1 LSHAETP
8 LFQPAPGSPLK
19 LPGGGHA
26 FVIGDVNGDRKPDL
40 LVCAGTTLTAMLG
53 DGHGRFAPAASGAVK
68 LLHGAGEM
76 VVGDFNRD
84 GMLDWAGAHH
94 DHYEVMVMLGRGDGR
109 FAPAPG
115 SPFAARQPGLKPHTH
130 ALAAGD

>member
-26 FVIGDVNGDRKPDL
+26 FVNGEVNGDRKPDL
-40 LVCAGTTLTAMLG
+40 LVCAGATLTAMLG
-53 DGHGRFAPAASGAVK
+53 DGQGRFAPAVAGAVN
-68 LLHGAGEM
+68 LPHGAGEM

-94 DHYEVMVMLGRGDGR
+94 DHYDVMVALGKGNGG
-109 FAPAPG
+109 FISASG
-115 SPFAARQPGLKPHTH
+115 SPFAARDPGKRPHTH
-130 ALAAGD
+130 G